1 MADTVR
7 EIERKY
13 EADDSTELP
22 DLTGVAGVAA
32 VADQGT
38 VVLLATYYDTP
49 DQRLA
54 ADGVT
59 LRRRTGGGDAG
70 WHLKLP
76 VAPGVRDE
84 VRMPLADRVPP
95 KLAALVRSRV
105 RGARLAPVAQL
116 RTRRTLRVLESE
128 QGEPVA
134 EVAVDEVVAHRV
146 DGAGPVDGAD
156 RGEGRDQGQG
166 HVQEQ
171 DRDQESSGSR
181 VTVGVRWREI
191 EVELVGDG
199 TPALLDAVEEV
210 LAAAGVRPASS
221 ASKLARALEETAE
234 TAETAEPAEQ
244 QSQGEPKRGKSSLT
258 GKPAKASKSRQATR
272 PAKPGKPGKV
282 GKAGAADTSPQPADL
297 RTAGDAVLAYVREQ
311 IRTLVELDPAV
322 RRDVPDSVH
331 QMRVATRRLR
341 SAFRSY
347 GAVLDRSVTDPIGDE
362 LKWLAGELGVDRDR
376 EVLAERL
383 REGLGELPRELRM
396 GPVAAR
402 LRLWS
407 QRRRLGS
414 RQSLLTVLDGTRH
427 LTLLES
433 LHALLADP
441 PLRPAADRPPGR
453 AMAKAVLKDYRRL
466 DGRMAAALAAPP
478 GPERDEALHAARKA
492 AKRVRYAAEAATP
505 VLGRPAKKFA
515 TRMKRVQQLLGDHQD
530 SVLARAALRDL
541 AVQAHG
547 AGEGGFSFGLLYG
560 REEAAAAARERE
572 LPGVWRK
579 ASKPAHRRKLRG

>member
-105 RGARLAPVAQL
+105 RGARLAPVVQL

-156 RGEGRDQGQG
+156 RGEARDQDQDRDPS
-166 HVQEQ
+166 QDQ

-234 TAETAEPAEQ
+234 TAEPTEQ

-258 GKPAKASKSRQATR
+258 GKPGKASR

-282 GKAGAADTSPQPADL
+282 GKAGAAATSPQPADL

-414 RQSLLTVLDGTRH
+414 RQSLLTVLDGARH

-466 DGRMAAALAAPP
+466 DGRIATALAAPP

>member
-156 RGEGRDQGQG
+156 RGEGHGQDQDQDRDPSQGQ
-166 HVQEQ
+166 
-171 DRDQESSGSR
+171 DQESSGSR

-234 TAETAEPAEQ
+234 TAGTAEPTEQ

-258 GKPAKASKSRQATR
+258 GKPAKASR
-272 PAKPGKPGKV
+272 PAKPGKV
-282 GKAGAADTSPQPADL
+282 GKAGAAATSPQPADL

-347 GAVLDRSVTDPIGDE
+347 GAVLDRSVTDPIGNE

-414 RQSLLTVLDGTRH
+414 RQSLLTVLDGARH

-466 DGRMAAALAAPP
+466 DGRIATALAAPP

-579 ASKPAHRRKLRG
+579 ASKPAHRKKLRG